1 MKNILKTTTLLLA
14 SLLVF
19 SSCVKDDDFS
29 IPNLKIPFFQEEFQ
43 DFTQV
48 QHNTVLNLPGWTN
61 FAQSGS
67 TLWFERVFSGNGY
80 AQFNSFGTSDV
91 SSIAWLITPEI
102 DVTGKNDVKLSF
114 QSAQNF
120 VSDDA
125 NRVEAYVSED
135 FDGTNVLTATWTLLN
150 ANVAKKTTPGYLF
163 VPSGEVDLSSY
174 TSSGTIHI
182 AFKATGSGTN
192 QNLDGLFQIDN
203 VYVYSNN

>member
-1 MKNILKTTTLLLA
+1 MKNNFKIISI
-14 SLLVF
+14 SLVALVVL
-19 SSCVKDDDFS
+19 SGCVKEDDYA

-43 DFTQV
+43 DLDQI

-67 TLWFERVFSGNGY
+67 TVWYERIFSGDGY
-80 AQFNSFGTSDV
+80 AQFNPFGTTDA
-91 SSIAWLITPEI
+91 SSIAWLVTPAI
-102 DVTGKNDVKLSF
+102 DVTGKSDVKLSF

-135 FDGTNVLTATWTLLN
+135 FDGTNVLTATWTLLD
-150 ANVAKKTTPGYLF
+150 ANFANKTTTGYLF
-163 VPSGEVDLSSY
+163 VPSGEIDLSAH

-182 AFKATGSGTN
+182 AFKAIGSGSN
-192 QNLDGLFQIDN
+192 SNLDGLFQINN